1 MNTCEHADKLSAYHD
16 GELDAVSRAAMER
29 HLGQCPQ
36 CAAELGRI
44 RKLSALLVQIAPAEM
59 SPLGMRRLHALAER
73 SIGGDLV
80 RWAMTMTA
88 LAASVLIACSVLL
101 WRQHGSAASEAS
113 VPAWEM
119 SVMQRPAE
127 SVAASSEDQ
136 LATWM
141 VEDLSGKNGHDTKN

>member
-29 HLGQCPQ
+29 HLGQCAQ
-36 CAAELGRI
+36 CAAELERL
-44 RKLSALLVQIAPAEM
+44 RKLSALLVQTAPAEM
-59 SPLGMRRLHALAER
+59 PPLGMRRLHALAER
-73 SIGGDLV
+73 SIGGDLM

-101 WRQHGSAASEAS
+101 WRQHGSAEPVS

-119 SVMQRPAE
+119 SVMQRPTE